1 MLGIGPKSLLGFKQL
16 PLGLPLQKLLYLPL
30 IFSRMQGASGIYQ
43 AATWCQEFC
52 ALLEHLAL

>member
-43 AATWCQEFC
+43 AATWC
-52 ALLEHLAL
+52 